1 MPALQPIVTTSDEIQ
16 DAAVFVDG
24 AGVAFVATA
33 LTTGRGIKVYRVQG
47 TTVTPL
53 EDATPPANSGVYSVS
68 LQGSGADLVL
78 VATGHQFVDKPRPNP
93 VWQTRYPGVVT
104 PLRADPY
111 HAPGAFQVQVTPP
124 PPPVVPPPPAGA
136 VDAALAALVQAA
148 CTAALKAGGLVK

>member
-1 MPALQPIVTTSDEIQ
+1 MPALQPIISTPDEIQ

-33 LTTGRGIKVYRVQG
+33 RTSGQGIKVYRVAG
-47 TTVTPL
+47 STVTPL

-104 PLRADPY
+104 QARGDLY
-111 HAPGAFQVQVTPP
+111 HAPGAFQVTVTPP
-124 PPPVVPPPPAGA
+124 PPPVVPP
-136 VDAALAALVQAA
+136 
-148 CTAALKAGGLVK
+148 